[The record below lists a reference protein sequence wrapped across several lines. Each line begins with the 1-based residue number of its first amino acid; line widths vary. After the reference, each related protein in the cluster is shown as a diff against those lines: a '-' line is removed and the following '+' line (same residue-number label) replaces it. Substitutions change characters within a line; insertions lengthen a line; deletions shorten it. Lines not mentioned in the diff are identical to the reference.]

1 MLDFRKILYINCES
15 KIYKEILYTIFRQNH
30 VVSITTF
37 FFSKKIHLRYKYS
50 NDLFIYLFL
59 LKMQC
64 ILGEFGLNY
73 RQFVYDSEYRYFY
86 AEKTNDY

>member
-1 MLDFRKILYINCES
+1 
-15 KIYKEILYTIFRQNH
+15 
-30 VVSITTF
+30 
-37 FFSKKIHLRYKYS
+37 
-50 NDLFIYLFL
+50 
-59 LKMQC
+59 MQC